1 MAMTNYDQI
10 DNVLR
15 SYNYDAK
22 ALINILQG
30 IQEVCEGRYI
40 SEDTAE
46 YVSEQLGVTK
56 SNIYEVVT
64 FFAALREHPVGEVL
78 IQLCNSTVCKVKKNS
93 EVKKALE
100 ETLGIKIGETT
111 KDNKFTLQYT
121 TCFGSCDISPAIRV
135 NKTVYG
141 NLDREKTIAIIE
153 GLKEG
158 SR

>member
-1 MAMTNYDQI
+1 MTNYTQVDR
-10 DNVLR
+10 VLKE
-15 SYNYDAK
+15 YAYDSK
-22 ALINILQG
+22 ALVNILQG
-30 IQEVCEGRYI
+30 VQEVSDGRYI
-40 SEDTAE
+40 SEPTAE

-78 IQLCNSTVCKVKKNS
+78 IQLCNSTVCKVKKNV
-93 EVKKALE
+93 EVKNALE
-100 ETLGIKIGETT
+100 EILSIKIGETT

-121 TCFGSCDISPAIRV
+121 TCFGSCDISPSIRV

-153 GLKEG
+153 GLRRGRDE
-158 SR
+158 

>member
-1 MAMTNYDQI
+1 MTNYTQVDR
-10 DNVLR
+10 VLKE
-15 SYNYDAK
+15 YAYDSK
-22 ALINILQG
+22 ALVNILQG
-30 IQEVCEGRYI
+30 VQEVSDGRYI
-40 SEDTAE
+40 SEPTAE

-78 IQLCNSTVCKVKKNS
+78 IQLCNSTVCKVKKNV
-93 EVKKALE
+93 EVKNALE
-100 ETLGIKIGETT
+100 DILSIKIGETT

-153 GLKEG
+153 GLRRGRDE
-158 SR
+158 